1 MLTAEIH
8 QGITF
13 KLAPWQAAAIYSPVT
28 HLAMYGGVGVG
39 KTFTGAHFA
48 IQQMLEHPEDT
59 GFVGANT
66 YDQLSQASLRELF
79 YWLDYYS
86 LEWVIDCMP
95 PPEWGYGAKQ
105 FKTYKNILSVRH
117 PLTKEV
123 VHAFTRVLAEGDPLR
138 GIEFSWYWLDETRD
152 TPQNTHDIILSR
164 LRESENIKGIVTTT
178 TNGSDW
184 SWERFKKNGDGKLYG
199 CMHVPTLAAVEAGIL
214 TRAYYDTLL
223 HSYSPLMAE
232 QELFAR
238 HVNIKAGRA
247 YYAASDFNR
256 RARTPWGTTVPSHD
270 LPLVV
275 GCDFNFSPAP
285 CIWVV
290 GQMGPFFVDRT
301 KKGRDYTQHI
311 HWFRELTGVETSSR
325 SMAVQLLAQ
334 FPGFHYEIFGDASG
348 GIGTT
353 SNAGEHDYHQIAE
366 ELSNAGATF
375 TLDYDPRNPLVR
387 DRVENMNAKYQN
399 AAGGFQMTYDPSGCP
414 NLDQD
419 NRVVGWK
426 PNTQRGRGKLD
437 DGGDNQ
443 RTHASDAAG
452 YAVWKKL
459 PPGKRGLYIEP
470 IPSQATQILAEVG

>member
-1 MLTAEIH
+1 MLAATEQAS
-8 QGITF
+8 GITF
-13 KLAPWQAAAIYSPVT
+13 RLAPWQAAAIYSPVV
-28 HLAMYGGVGVG
+28 HLAMFGGVATG
-39 KTFTGAHFA
+39 KTYTGAHFS
-48 IQQMLEHPEDT
+48 IQQMLQHPEST

-79 YWLDYYS
+79 YWLDYYR
-86 LEWVIDCMP
+86 LEWVIDCLP
-95 PPEWGYGAKQ
+95 PDHWNYGGKK
-105 FKTYKNILSVRH
+105 FKTYKNVLSVRH
-117 PLTKEV
+117 PLTKQI

-164 LRESENIKGIVTTT
+164 LRESEHIKGIITTT

-199 CMHVPTLAAVEAGIL
+199 CMHVPTLAAVEAGII

-223 HSYSPLMAE
+223 HSYSPLLAE

-238 HVNIKAGRA
+238 HVNVKAGRA

-256 RARTPWGTTVPSHD
+256 RRRPPWSSKSGAPDISR
-270 LPLVV
+270 PLVI

-290 GQMGPFFVDRT
+290 GQMGPYTDRCDWT
-301 KKGRDYTQHI
+301 NHI
-311 HWFRELTGVETSSR
+311 HWFGELSGVETSSR
-325 SMAVQLLAQ
+325 SMAKMLLGQ
-334 FPGFHYEIFGDASG
+334 YPGFHYEIFGDASG
-348 GIGTT
+348 GVGTT
-353 SNAGEHDYHQIAE
+353 SNSGEHDYHQIAE
-366 ELSNAGATF
+366 ELSEAGHTF
-375 TLDYDPRNPLVR
+375 TMDYDPRNPLVR
-387 DRVENMNAKYQN
+387 DRVENMNAKYRN
-399 AAGGFQMTYDPSGCP
+399 AAGSFQMTYDPDRCP

-426 PNTQRGRGKLD
+426 ATTQRGRGKLD

-459 PPGKRGLYIEP
+459 PPGKRGIYIEP
-470 IPSQATQILAEVG
+470 TTSHLTQILAEAG